1 VPSPRLVTAVDELG
15 PTAHSG
21 LAYRHQAAG
30 WNPLSGAGARIQG
43 GRWNPP
49 NSFATIYLAVQR
61 ETAIA
66 EFNRMAARSGRRP
79 EDFTPRRLYRFE
91 LRLQGMVDLRPA
103 PAREAV
109 NLGDADIL
117 GDDPAPCQA
126 VGEAAES
133 LGREGIIAPS
143 ATGLGIVLAVFFD
156 RLGSDSMLDVR
167 GYDTWSA
174 PPVGS

>member
-15 PTAHSG
+15 PTPHAG

-79 EDFTPRRLYRFE
+79 EDFTPRRLYQFE
-91 LRLQGMVDLRPA
+91 LRLRGMVDLRPA
-103 PAREAV
+103 PARKAV
-109 NLGDADIL
+109 DLGDAEIL
-117 GDDPAPCQA
+117 GDDASACQA

-156 RLGSDSMLDVR
+156 RLASDSTIAVR
-167 GYDTWSA
+167 GYETWSA
-174 PPVGS
+174 PPAG

>member
-1 VPSPRLVTAVDELG
+1 MPAPRLATAVDELG
-15 PTAHSG
+15 PTPHAG

-49 NSFATIYLAVQR
+49 NSFATIYLALQR

-79 EDFTPRRLYRFE
+79 EDFTPRRLYRLE
-91 LRLQGMVDLRPA
+91 LRLHGLVDLRSTG
-103 PAREAV
+103 ARKAV
-109 NLGDADIL
+109 ELSDADIL

-143 ATGLGIVLAVFFD
+143 ATGLGIVVAVFFD
-156 RLGSDSMLDVR
+156 RLGSDSEVAVR
-167 GYDTWSA
+167 GHETWHA
-174 PPVGS
+174 PPAAG